1 MIVQV
6 RTSNKKG
13 AYAPFFS
20 ILKLAWLFY
29 LFYYSYIVFLYAI
42 LIIMEKMKNFLK
54 NAKAWVMA
62 LGVAVLTGLSQ
73 VTISGANV
81 QLETSD
87 VSSISTSLWQGFTGL
102 LHNVVE
108 LVPVLALITFA
119 WLVIRFVAKKA
130 RAK

>member
-1 MIVQV
+1 
-6 RTSNKKG
+6 
-13 AYAPFFS
+13 
-20 ILKLAWLFY
+20 
-29 LFYYSYIVFLYAI
+29 
-42 LIIMEKMKNFLK
+42 
-54 NAKAWVMA
+54 MA
-62 LGVAVLTGLSQ
+62 MGVAVLTGLSQ

-81 QLETSD
+81 QLEATD

-119 WLVIRFVAKKA
+119 WLVIKFVAKKA